1 MKNDKKS
8 MNPKDFRFAVLAT
21 DVVLFTVE
29 DNALKVL
36 LIDVNLP
43 PYFVN
48 TYGVPGGLVLPVE
61 TADDSVLRHVKSKV
75 GLHVP
80 YLEQLY
86 TFSSVK
92 RDPRGRVVSVA
103 YLGLIS
109 ASLTRKSGL
118 KDGVFWRDVGRLPK
132 LAYDHSEIVKKG
144 IERLLSKLGYTTI
157 VQFLLPKEFT
167 LPELQQVYEAVF
179 AKEYDKRNFRKKILT
194 LGVLKKTGTKRRE
207 RAFRPA
213 ELYSFRVGVD
223 KVSEIL

>member
-1 MKNDKKS
+1 MKNDRKS
-8 MNPKDFRFAVLAT
+8 MNPKDIRFAVLAT

-29 DNALKVL
+29 DNVLKVL

-48 TYGVPGGLVLPVE
+48 TYGVPGGLVLPTE
-61 TADDSVLRHVKSKV
+61 TADDSVSRHVKNKV

-109 ASLTRKSGL
+109 SSLAKNGGL
-118 KDGVFWRDVGRLPK
+118 RAGVFWRDVGRLPK
-132 LAYDHSEIVKKG
+132 LAYDHSEIVKMG

-167 LPELQQVYEAVF
+167 LPELQRVYEVVF
-179 AKEYDKRNFRKKILT
+179 RKEYDKRNFRKKIFT
-194 LGVLKKTGTKRRE
+194 LGVLKKTGKKRKE
-207 RAFRPA
+207 GAFRPA

-223 KVSEIL
+223 KVFEIL